1 MQTGF
6 LQFLKLLL
14 NYHRYTGLQGA
25 HTLNHVVSKELP
37 SVAYASEAATVMEQ
51 FRF

>member
-14 NYHRYTGLQGA
+14 NYRRYTGLQGA
-25 HTLNHVVSKELP
+25 HTLDHVVSKELP
-37 SVAYASEAATVMEQ
+37 SVARSEAATVMEQ